1 MTLSSYTISR
11 RFQWILV
18 LVILSILLPP
28 AESIAAV
35 SDDFE
40 RKPSAELLGRASSY
54 IEADTLLDKA
64 VAALSVVANRYYAKP
79 EDSTA
84 RRDAITAMY
93 QLGNIYSLRIFDFP
107 KAYTNLSTARMLA
120 EEEGDDYELA
130 QILLRLAN
138 IYNICYDEEDKKS
151 TYALLSEALDRALA
165 GNNEE
170 VITRLAVNLSIMQ
183 VLKQGWG
190 VHAGEIARIRNYRFP
205 ANSHYR
211 EICINIIDGMNAYF
225 RGDYKR
231 AESLYK
237 KVLDSLPDDQSY
249 KERYV
254 YGTMYLLQYVYED
267 MGDYAAEE
275 RLLRDRLRFVKEL
288 SLADYELYTYS
299 HFINFF
305 KRRNQPDSVR
315 KYHTLYLFKKEE
327 LDDNSGLSQVENV
340 EMLRQIETAND
351 EVRQMSLHRIKERRR
366 LTVTIAVSIVVS
378 ILLLT
383 FVYLFL
389 NLKRN
394 HKLLFQK
401 NRELLEREEQL
412 KMLMAHKSGAGES
425 AQAAPIETADDSG
438 ADCEADE
445 ESVQLFPRIL
455 KVMEEDRTIYDQ
467 GFGAD
472 DLAALLHAP
481 QRSVSRAINACSGM
495 NFHQFLNGYRVREA
509 CRLMQ
514 DTDPESTTV
523 EYIAESVGFKS
534 RTSFASLFKKTTGL
548 TPSEYWRM
556 ARKEQ

>member
-1 MTLSSYTISR
+1 MSLPSCISSR
-11 RFQWILV
+11 LGVAFILIIFS
-18 LVILSILLPP
+18 LMMLPEETE
-28 AESIAAV
+28 ATAKE
-35 SDDFE
+35 DFKE
-40 RKPSAELLGRASSY
+40 KPSAELLGRAESY

-64 VAALSVVANRYYAKP
+64 IAALSVVAQRYYSKP
-79 EDSTA
+79 EDSAA

-120 EEEGDDYELA
+120 EEEGDDYKLA
-130 QILLRLAN
+130 SILLRLAN

-151 TYALLSEALDRALA
+151 TYSLLSEALDRAIA

-170 VITRLAVNLSIMQ
+170 VITRLAINMSIMQ
-183 VLKQGWG
+183 VLKGGWG
-190 VHAGEIARIRNYRFP
+190 EHAEKIARIRNYRFP
-205 ANSHYR
+205 SDSRNR
-211 EICINIIDGMNAYF
+211 MICVNIIDGMNAYF
-225 RGDYKR
+225 SGNFME
-231 AESLYK
+231 AENHYR
-237 KVLDSLPDDQSY
+237 KVLDFLPQDQNY

-267 MGDYAAEE
+267 SGDYKAEE
-275 RLLRDRLRFVKEL
+275 KLLRDRLRFIKKL
-288 SLADYELYTYS
+288 SLDDYELYTYS
-299 HFINFF
+299 HFVNFF
-305 KRRNQPDSVR
+305 KRRNQPDSVQ
-315 KYHTLYLFKKEE
+315 KYYSLYLFKKEE
-327 LDDNSGLSQVENV
+327 LDDNSGLSKVQNV
-340 EMLRQIETAND
+340 EMLRQIEQAND
-351 EVRQMSLHRIKERRR
+351 EVRQLSLNKLKERRR
-366 LTVTIAVSIVVS
+366 LSVILAVSAVVF

-383 FVYLFL
+383 FIYLFL

-412 KMLMAHKSGAGES
+412 KMLMSHNGED
-425 AQAAPIETADDSG
+425 ADVSHDSSVREEDNA

-445 ESVQLFPRIL
+445 ESALLFPRIL
-455 KVMEEDRTIYDQ
+455 KVMEENRAIYGQ

-472 DLAALLHAP
+472 DLAALLHVP
-481 QRSVSRAINACSGM
+481 QRNVSKAINACSGT

-514 DTDPESTTV
+514 DTDPSATTV
-523 EYIAESVGFKS
+523 EYIAETVGFKS
-534 RTSFASLFKKTTGL
+534 RTSFAALFKKTTGL

>member
-1 MTLSSYTISR
+1 MTLSSNIAMRWTA
-11 RFQWILV
+11 ILV
-18 LVILSILLPP
+18 MLLSALILLPE
-28 AESIAAV
+28 ESRAAV
-35 SDDFE
+35 SEDFE
-40 RKPSAELLGRASSY
+40 RKPSAELLGRAASY

-64 VAALSVVANRYYAKP
+64 VAALSVVANRYYARP

-93 QLGNIYSLRIFDFP
+93 QLGNIYSLRIFDYP

-120 EEEGDDYELA
+120 QEEGDDYELA
-130 QILLRLAN
+130 LILLRLAN
-138 IYNICYDEEDKKS
+138 IHNICYDEEDKKS
-151 TYALLSEALDRALA
+151 TYALLSEALDRAIA

-170 VITRLAVNLSIMQ
+170 VMTRLAINLSIMQ
-183 VLKQGWG
+183 VLEDGWG
-190 VHAGEIARIRNYRFP
+190 THAGEIARIRNYRFP
-205 ANSHYR
+205 ADSHYR
-211 EICINIIDGMNAYF
+211 TICVNIIDGMNAYF
-225 RGDYKR
+225 RGDHKT
-231 AESLYK
+231 AENHYR

-249 KERYV
+249 RERFV
-254 YGTMYLLQYVYED
+254 YGTMYLLQYVYENS
-267 MGDYAAEE
+267 GDYAAEE
-275 RLLRDRLRFVKEL
+275 KLLRDRLRFVQEL
-288 SLADYELYTYS
+288 SLDDYVLYTYS
-299 HFINFF
+299 HLVNFF
-305 KRRNQPDSVR
+305 DRRNQPDSVK
-315 KYHTLYLFKKEE
+315 KYTYLYLYAKEE
-327 LDDNSGLSQVENV
+327 LDQTSGLSKVQNV
-340 EMLRQIETAND
+340 DMLRQIEKANE
-351 EVRQMSLHRIKERRR
+351 EVRQLSLHRLQERRR
-366 LTVTIAVSIVVS
+366 LTVTIAVSVVVS

-412 KMLMAHKSGAGES
+412 KMLMAHRPA
-425 AQAAPIETADDSG
+425 ADDSVQGAPKDGSAGTG

-445 ESVQLFPRIL
+445 ESALLFPRIL

-472 DLAALLHAP
+472 DLAALLHVP

-514 DTDPESTTV
+514 DTDPETTTV

-556 ARKEQ
+556 TRKEQ

>member
-1 MTLSSYTISR
+1 MTLSSNIATR
-11 RFQWILV
+11 WAAILV
-18 LVILSILLPP
+18 MLLPALILLPE
-28 AESIAAV
+28 ESRAAV

-40 RKPSAELLGRASSY
+40 RKPSAELLGRAASY

-64 VAALSVVANRYYAKP
+64 VAALSVVTNRYYARP

-93 QLGNIYSLRIFDFP
+93 QLGSIYSLRIFDYP

-130 QILLRLAN
+130 LILLRLAN
-138 IYNICYDEEDKKS
+138 IYNICYDEEDKES
-151 TYALLSEALDRALA
+151 TYALLSEALSRAIA
-165 GNNEE
+165 SNNEE
-170 VITRLAVNLSIMQ
+170 VMTRLAINMSIMQ
-183 VLKQGWG
+183 VLKKGWG
-190 VHAGEIARIRNYRFP
+190 IHAGEIARIRNYSFP
-205 ANSHYR
+205 ADSHYR
-211 EICINIIDGMNAYF
+211 TICVNIIDGMNAYF
-225 RGDYKR
+225 RRDYKT
-231 AESLYK
+231 AENHYR
-237 KVLDSLPDDQSY
+237 KVLDSLPEDQSY
-249 KERYV
+249 RERFV
-254 YGTMYLLQYVYED
+254 YGTMYLLQYVYENS
-267 MGDYAAEE
+267 GDYAAEE
-275 RLLRDRLRFVKEL
+275 RLLRDRLKFVKEL
-288 SLADYELYTYS
+288 SLDDYELYTYS
-299 HFINFF
+299 HLVNFF
-305 KRRNQPDSVR
+305 DRRNQPDSVK
-315 KYHTLYLFKKEE
+315 KYTYLYLYAKEE
-327 LDDNSGLSQVENV
+327 LDQTSGLSKVQNV
-340 EMLRQIETAND
+340 DMLRQIEKANE
-351 EVRQMSLHRIKERRR
+351 EVRQLSLNRLKERRR
-366 LTVTIAVSIVVS
+366 LTVTIAVSVVVS

-412 KMLMAHKSGAGES
+412 RMLMAHRPA
-425 AQAAPIETADDSG
+425 ADDAVQEAPKEGSADTG

-445 ESVQLFPRIL
+445 ESALLFPRIL

-472 DLAALLHAP
+472 DLASLLHVP
-481 QRSVSRAINACSGM
+481 QRSVSRAINACSGT

-514 DTDPESTTV
+514 DTDPETTTV

-556 ARKEQ
+556 TRKEQ